1 MTSGLA
7 DTTLIIHL
15 FRKNTAAIAWVEAQT
30 ERLSIAPYTWLEVMY
45 GAPGKRGQAACL
57 DIMGKFEMV
66 YPEQIDLD
74 WAMQALQIY
83 RLSHGVSILDTLIA
97 AIAHRL
103 QVPLYTDN
111 VKDFPMLDAK
121 LVIRP
126 YDAHRDVPL

>member
-7 DTTLIIHL
+7 DTTVIIHL
-15 FRKNTAAIAWVEAQT
+15 FRKNAAAIAWLEAQT
-30 ERLSIAPYTWLEVMY
+30 ERLSISPYTWLEVMY
-45 GAPGKRGQAACL
+45 GAPGKRGQVACL
-57 DIMGKFEMV
+57 AIMQKFDMI
-66 YPEQIDLD
+66 YPERADLD
-74 WAMQALQIY
+74 WTMQGLQTY

-97 AIAHRL
+97 SIAHRL

-126 YDAHRDVPL
+126 Y